1 MRAGASAEQP
11 ELWIRGGCKTPCYLM
26 RQHGSGRGGLSLN
39 WWTWVGSYISR
50 TRGSDANGLEYVDDT
65 TEVESSGDESI
76 RVASPKIGGRH
87 VFSEVVGDPP
97 SAGSG
102 GNKSTVA
109 SASRCLRITD
119 CS

>member
-1 MRAGASAEQP
+1 
-11 ELWIRGGCKTPCYLM
+11 M
-26 RQHGSGRGGLSLN
+26 RQHGSGLGGLSLN
-39 WWTWVGSYISR
+39 WRTWVGSYISR

-102 GNKSTVA
+102 GNKRQRVDACELQIAHEIGRSCNLFA
-109 SASRCLRITD
+109 GYMSC
-119 CS
+119 